1 MDYLE
6 TQATLDTGHRTKTNK
21 KFKHKKENKKM
32 INTDRTK
39 KTWGWT
45 QVLAKSKQYDLIV

>member
-21 KFKHKKENKKM
+21 KFKHKTENKKDDQYGPHQKPGGESRCPRRVSSM
-32 INTDRTK
+32 I
-39 KTWGWT
+39 
-45 QVLAKSKQYDLIV
+45 